1 MFWGK
6 TAQQLTDIERALL
19 VQEVQHLKMQEDETV
34 DAETVAPEQESG
46 WMRFVAGFKEGWNE
60 HRITSVDTKG
70 KTYLNSPVM
79 SPLDPRIISAPH
91 DPNVIFSSFN
101 PFNENFLTLGTIYMN
116 ISMVTIDC
124 KDIIHHLSLK

>member
-1 MFWGK
+1 
-6 TAQQLTDIERALL
+6 
-19 VQEVQHLKMQEDETV
+19 
-34 DAETVAPEQESG
+34 
-46 WMRFVAGFKEGWNE
+46 MRFVAGFKEGWNE